1 MKKFFSMMMACAAV
15 FALTACGEDGPEGN
29 NPGGGT
35 GGGNKGGQLA
45 TPEVTETHTE
55 TSFTLTWGAVE
66 NAEAYMLNLDG
77 KFYNT
82 EECSYTFENLNAGN
96 YTVRVKATAEGYE
109 ESEWAKITVTL
120 TGLTEVDWFT
130 QTLSLPD
137 VDETVD
143 YGNGQV
149 VVYQP
154 YNAVKVLWKGTGVAD
169 IQYALFETENIA
181 GATDAQIKAQ
191 LGSFPADQVTGALE
205 VINSEEGL
213 EVIYGGCTGSTN
225 YTAYVLVKNEAGLE
239 FFTKS
244 EITTAE
250 AVVSDATKAWLG
262 TYTAYTEKIV
272 DLTAKTNPI
281 KDQKT
286 DFTFTVSVVP
296 GTANEVM
303 VDGISIIG
311 TGTPAYGQVVEKEGV
326 KYLTLINQVAIAD
339 IGEGFYAT
347 WLPYCVLE
355 SGEATF
361 VTGQFGAIYLAMDAD
376 GNITYTPGNG
386 TIDAGDFTVAAFDV
400 IAYGE
405 GGLGVLSDGNG
416 NEFKDWKYG
425 DWKDVKKSETAA
437 ARVMNAPAKKLS
449 VAYELPASMLY

>member
-1 MKKFFSMMMACAAV
+1 MMVACAAV

-82 EECSYTFENLNAGN
+82 EECSYTFENLNAGS

-130 QTLSLPD
+130 QTLSLPGEED
-137 VDETVD
+137 AADG
-143 YGNGQV
+143 YM
-149 VVYQP
+149 P
-154 YNAVKVLWKGTGVAD
+154 YNGVKVLWKGTGVAD
-169 IQYALFETENIA
+169 IQFALFETENIA

-205 VINSEEGL
+205 LINSEDGL
-213 EVIYGGCTGSTN
+213 EVIYGGCIGSTS

-239 FFTKS
+239 FFTKN

-262 TYTAYTEKIV
+262 TWTAYTEQIV
-272 DLTAKTNPI
+272 DLTAETNPI
-281 KDQKT
+281 KNQHT
-286 DFTFTVSVVP
+286 DFNFTVTVAP
-296 GTANEVM
+296 GTADQVLI
-303 VDGISIIG
+303 DGISIMG
-311 TGTPAYGQVVEKEGV
+311 TGTPAYGQVVVEEGV
-326 KYLTLINQVAIAD
+326 NYLVIINNVSIAD
-339 IGEGFYAT
+339 IGDGFYAT
-347 WLPYCVLE
+347 WLPYCALDN
-355 SGEATF
+355 GGATF
-361 VTGQFGAIYLAMDAD
+361 VTGDFGAIYLALNED
-376 GNITYTPGNG
+376 GSVTYIPGNG
-386 TIDAGDFTVAAFDV
+386 TVDAGDFTVAAFDV
-400 IAYGE
+400 LAYGQ
-405 GGLGVLSDGNG
+405 GGLGILSDSTGK
-416 NEFKDWKYG
+416 EFKDWKYG